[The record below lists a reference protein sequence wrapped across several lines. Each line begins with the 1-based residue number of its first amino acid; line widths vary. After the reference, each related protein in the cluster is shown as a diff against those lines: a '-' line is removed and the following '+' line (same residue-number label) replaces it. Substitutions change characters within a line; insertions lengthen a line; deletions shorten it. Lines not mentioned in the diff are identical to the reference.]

1 MSCLLFYCKTL
12 KYVLTPEETNAVWP
26 RHQSIDDF
34 LKTGARTTIERIVYS
49 FYADLQDIV
58 TNVTIELDDRG
69 AEVVTKLHGLV
80 EQHQDFHNEIRI
92 DKQFV
97 R

>member
-1 MSCLLFYCKTL
+1 M
-12 KYVLTPEETNAVWP
+12 LTPEETNAVWP
-26 RHQSIDDF
+26 RQQNIGDF

-80 EQHQDFHNEIRI
+80 EQYQDFQNEIRI